1 MVVKGTK
8 GAVAM
13 GKKVAVLLGVAVV
26 LVSPSIVFSDCVDLG
41 RATSWY
47 VQGAHSIIFY
57 GGLMPIARV
66 DVPYCALNPSSSI
79 RLLKSYVCDGDKIII
94 DGSGCLIMSVS
105 SNSFGSY

>member
-1 MVVKGTK
+1 MRVEEGK

-13 GKKVAVLLGVAVV
+13 GKKVLVLLGVAVA
-26 LVSPSIVFSDCVDLG
+26 LFFPSIVFSDCVDLG
-41 RATSWY
+41 RATSSY
-47 VQGAHSIIFY
+47 VRGGHSIIFY

-66 DVPYCALNPSSSI
+66 EVPYCALSPSSSI

-105 SNSFGSY
+105 SASFDSY

>member
-1 MVVKGTK
+1 
-8 GAVAM
+8 M
-13 GKKVAVLLGVAVV
+13 GKKIVILLSLGIALLSPRIVL
-26 LVSPSIVFSDCVDLG
+26 SDCVDLG

-66 DVPYCALNPSSSI
+66 AVPYCTLNPSSSI
-79 RLLKSYVCDGDKIII
+79 RLLKSYVCDGDKIMI

-105 SNSFGSY
+105 SSSFGSY

>member
-41 RATSWY
+41 RANSWY
-47 VQGAHSIIFY
+47 VQGGHSIIFY
-57 GGLMPIARV
+57 SGPTPVARV
-66 DVPYCALNPSSSI
+66 TVPYCTLSSSSSV

-94 DGSGCLIMSVS
+94 DGSACMIMTIS
-105 SNSFGSY
+105 SSSFESY